1 MQDNATDYVT
11 RVRYLAIWCINLH
24 RYFTVLH
31 FLEVKIPEQQ
41 RCPILTLRRLLRRV
55 LVLVLNI
62 VSRNDASYGADSGY
76 AEAVDSYCNMD
87 PTRIILENVGRN
99 FHGNYSCQVRA
110 VLNIAALSP
119 LLPIMDTVWLISQPV
134 LISHVQGKNRA
145 GWGAVSNSSE

>member
-31 FLEVKIPEQQ
+31 FLEVKIPERQ

-62 VSRNDASYGADSGY
+62 VSRNDASYGADTGY

-110 VLNIAALSP
+110 VLNIAAIVTITPHHGHCLAHIPARANLSFAGEK
-119 LLPIMDTVWLISQPV
+119 
-134 LISHVQGKNRA
+134 QGRL
-145 GWGAVSNSSE
+145 GRSLQQQ

>member
-11 RVRYLAIWCINLH
+11 RVRYLAIRCINLH

-31 FLEVKIPEQQ
+31 FLEVKIPERQ

>member
-1 MQDNATDYVT
+1 M
-11 RVRYLAIWCINLH
+11 
-24 RYFTVLH
+24 
-31 FLEVKIPEQQ
+31 
-41 RCPILTLRRLLRRV
+41 

-62 VSRNDASYGADSGY
+62 VSRNDASYGADTGY
-76 AEAVDSYCNMD
+76 TEAVDSYCNMD

-119 LLPIMDTVWLISQPV
+119 LVPIIDTVWLMIISR
-134 LISHVQGKNRA
+134 VQGKNRA